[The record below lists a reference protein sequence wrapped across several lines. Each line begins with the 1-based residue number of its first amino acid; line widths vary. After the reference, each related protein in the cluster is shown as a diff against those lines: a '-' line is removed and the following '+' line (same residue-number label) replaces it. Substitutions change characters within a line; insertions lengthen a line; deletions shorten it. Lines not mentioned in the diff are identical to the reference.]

1 MRSER
6 ATGTVLLLLPLI
18 LAALFVALPAT
29 SQPSSSG
36 AIRDYALELDIRP
49 IGDSQILDKLGKA
62 RLTVFPQGV
71 HFDSAWLDGYSK
83 RGSKNVILIK
93 PIARLYALMPLD
105 GFRHVVR
112 GMANESGELIPNLQK
127 LTVERPVAGR
137 INRLPAER
145 HRIRLSE
152 KAWIDVW
159 ISTTIPENSQLRVL
173 QREILGAISNQAAP
187 LADQIRGV
195 PLFIQMNSPDHPNE
209 TILAVRALRRS
220 SAGSGKMLQVGPF
233 YLRAS
238 AAERLWRD

>member
-1 MRSER
+1 MRSENV
-6 ATGTVLLLLPLI
+6 TVAGLLRLPLLLMALI
-18 LAALFVALPAT
+18 AALPAT
-29 SQPSSSG
+29 SQQSSPG

-49 IGDSQILDKLGKA
+49 IGDSRILHKLGRA

-105 GFRHVVR
+105 GFRNVVR
-112 GMANESGELIPNLQK
+112 GMANESGELMPNLGD

-152 KAWIDVW
+152 KAYIDVW
-159 ISTTIPENSQLRVL
+159 ISTTIPENSQLRIL
-173 QREILGAISNQAAP
+173 LREILGAISDRAAP

-195 PLFIQMNSPDHPNE
+195 PLFVQMNSPNHPNE
-209 TILAVRALRRS
+209 TILAIRDLRRS
-220 SAGSGKMLQVGPF
+220 SAGSGKILEVGSF